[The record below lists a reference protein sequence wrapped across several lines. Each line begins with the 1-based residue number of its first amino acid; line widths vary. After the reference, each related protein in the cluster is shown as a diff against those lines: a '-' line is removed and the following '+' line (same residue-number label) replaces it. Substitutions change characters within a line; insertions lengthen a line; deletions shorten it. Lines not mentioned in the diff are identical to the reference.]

1 MQAYINICKKVFPV
15 RTVLIIVL
23 LSAYMIIL
31 ITLDM
36 LGRKIQMAE

>member
-1 MQAYINICKKVFPV
+1 MQAISIYAKKVFPV